1 MDEVVITAN
10 RELTGSFDANAVASG
25 VPAHYTVKG
34 MFFTR
39 LIDAL
44 GSEIAAVRAQ
54 LVAPARGDRYL
65 PFRDYPQVDYLRLSI
80 AAARKSFPQ
89 LSPREAVRRLAR
101 DDLATFSNSMLGR
114 IVLAMAGDA
123 RSTLLRVPDAYA
135 RVTTGGPVHA
145 LELDADTVRVE
156 FQKFYGLRDYQ
167 LGQLEGVT
175 LHFGTTSGITRR
187 DIGPDHVIFDV
198 RHR

>member
-1 MDEVVITAN
+1 ME
-10 RELTGSFDANAVASG
+10 
-25 VPAHYTVKG
+25 
-34 MFFTR
+34 
-39 LIDAL
+39 
-44 GSEIAAVRAQ
+44 AVRAQ
-54 LVAPARGDRYL
+54 LVAAVRGDRYL

-89 LSPREAVRRLAR
+89 LAPREAVRRLAR
-101 DDLATFSNSMLGR
+101 ADLATFSNSMLGR

-135 RVTTGGPVHA
+135 RVTTGGPVFAH
-145 LELDADTVRVE
+145 ELDADTVRVE

-175 LHFGTTSGITRR
+175 LHYGGKSRITRH
-187 DIGPDHVIFDV
+187 DLSPDHVTFDV